1 MIAPMYYVFI
11 TYYNSVGRKDLG
23 EVVAG
28 PFFKYRDAED
38 YKNSNFSYEGQ
49 LQIMKPAYE

>member
-1 MIAPMYYVFI
+1 
-11 TYYNSVGRKDLG
+11 LG

-49 LQIMKPAYE
+49 LQIMKDISVDLQPAYE